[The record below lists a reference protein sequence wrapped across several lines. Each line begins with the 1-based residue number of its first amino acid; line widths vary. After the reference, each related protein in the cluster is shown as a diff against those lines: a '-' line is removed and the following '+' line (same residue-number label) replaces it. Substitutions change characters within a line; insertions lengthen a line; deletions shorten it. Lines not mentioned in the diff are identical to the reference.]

1 MPIPLPDDF
10 SPYQPDDKQAPLPSN
25 VEDSLETGLHETV
38 SDSFQGVIS
47 YPGKVFAAVSG
58 RDAPIEYPNL
68 PEITDMPSADVPS
81 FFRRV
86 LPNVKAMLTSD
97 DLGKTEIFQDAFRDD
112 PKWGGAFVDKFG
124 LPIIMW
130 NDIPYYVNKPG
141 FSETDFSTFLGEVAK
156 YSPASRFVGG
166 AKTLAGTAGR
176 GAVAYPTTEA
186 VSKLGETMITP
197 RTVAA
202 RDQTLQEIGEEIG
215 SLAAQDIAIDVTLPK
230 VLKVA
235 GKTVGAA
242 VEKGGDVT
250 KNLAKRAQE
259 YSPFPR
265 ITPEII
271 NESRFPLTVGQKF
284 SPIQDPRAKDF
295 TTQLATEDLIRF
307 GNADSSAQE
316 TLKAFDRDQM
326 QMIEDAA
333 RDLQNELGV
342 GVVAENYYEIP
353 RAAAEQIQKRVS
365 DLATS
370 KEQEAMLLYNALK
383 EVAEETKPTFGPE
396 SIANITQKMM
406 DYVTVTEGIYPSILT
421 QDDALKP
428 IFDLLKRINRQAKSR
443 KGFED
448 QTIDQL
454 VRFRDNLGFKI
465 SKATGDDKRILTGL
479 KTQLDEGIDE
489 SITAGLVGGDPKF
502 IDEMR
507 AANKLYSEYNALSG
521 GQVIPAL
528 RKMPDAQKAVQKGLL
543 TLSQDAYDTNEV
555 INLLFGKNLLTPR
568 KHMGALIDELQRIL
582 PEDEFARVKGLLRDG
597 VLTRAFAGTG
607 GNITRLSI
615 AKNFD
620 QVFTNQKDIIER
632 LFTADEIKKVK
643 DLKDDV
649 LPTLAA
655 ELRKNASATGYV
667 VQGFL
672 QSLGLHSVP
681 QFGLTPEARLGR
693 AALEEGAEQLTK
705 RKQKALVSDMIRGK
719 ITEMRTPLFPEQSRN
734 LILGNLTAEDVTR
747 AAVRPVLREDEEEQV
762 EAASQIFPDVGD
774 RVDPPDADM
783 QALEERIKQIQE
795 LQNPQ
800 SSIDM
805 PIFEDLPV
813 TPAPPMG
820 DPSLLGPSVLP
831 RAADREIAA
840 RRSGIA
846 GLV

>member
-10 SPYQPDDKQAPLPSN
+10 SPYQPSDKQAPLPKN
-25 VEDSLETGLHETV
+25 VEDSLEASLRETT
-38 SDSFQGVIS
+38 SDSFEGVIS
-47 YPGKVFAAVSG
+47 YPGKILAAVTG

-68 PEITDMPSADVPS
+68 PELADMPSADVPP
-81 FFRRV
+81 FYRRT
-86 LPNVKAMLTSD
+86 LPNIQAMLTSD

-112 PKWGGAFVDKFG
+112 PKWGGAFIDKFG

-141 FSETDFSTFLGEVAK
+141 FSETDFSTFLGELAK
-156 YSPASRFVGG
+156 YSPANRFVGG
-166 AKTLAGTAGR
+166 AKTMLGTAGR
-176 GAVAYPTTEA
+176 GALAYPTTEA
-186 VSKLGETMITP
+186 VSKAGEAIITP

-202 RDQTLQEIGEEIG
+202 RDESLEEIAGEIGAT
-215 SLAAQDIAIDVTLPK
+215 AAQDITIDAVLPK
-230 VLKVA
+230 VLKAA
-235 GKTVGAA
+235 GRTVGAA

-250 KNLAKRAQE
+250 KNLARRAKKF
-259 YSPFPR
+259 SPFPR

-271 NESRFPLTVGQKF
+271 NESRFPLTVGQKY
-284 SPIQDPRAKDF
+284 SPIQDPRNKDF
-295 TTQLATEDLIRF
+295 TPQLATEDLIRF
-307 GNADSSAQE
+307 GNADTTAQE
-316 TLKAFDRDQM
+316 TLKNFDRDQM

-333 RDLQNELGV
+333 KDLQNELGV
-342 GVVAENYYEIP
+342 GVVAENYYQIP

-370 KEQEAMLLYNALK
+370 KEQEAQLFYNALK
-383 EVAEETKPTFGPE
+383 EVAEETKPTFGPK
-396 SIANITQKMM
+396 SIENITQKMM

-428 IFDLLKRINRQAKSR
+428 VFDLLKRINRQAKNR

-465 SKATGDDKRILTGL
+465 SKAKGDDKRILTGL

-502 IDEMR
+502 IEDMR
-507 AANKLYSEYNALSG
+507 AANKLYSEYNSLSG

-528 RKMPDAQKAVQKGLL
+528 RKLPDAQKAVQKGLL
-543 TLSQDAYDTNEV
+543 TLSQDGYDTNEV

-597 VLTRAFAGTG
+597 VMTRAFAGTG

-615 AKNFD
+615 TKNFD
-620 QVFTNQKDIIER
+620 QVFSNQKDIIER

-655 ELRKNASATGYV
+655 ELRKNASSTAYV
-667 VQGFL
+667 TQGFL
-672 QSLGLHSVP
+672 HSLGLHSVP
-681 QFGLTPEARLGR
+681 GFSLTTEARLGR

-705 RKQKALVSDMIRGK
+705 RKQKAMVSDMIRGK
-719 ITEMRTPLFPEQSRN
+719 ITEMRTPLLPEDSRN
-734 LILGNLTAEDVTR
+734 LILGNLTAEEVTQ
-747 AAVRPVLREDEEEQV
+747 AAARPVMREDEEEQA
-762 EAASQIFPDVGD
+762 EAAQQMFPDVGD
-774 RVDPPDADM
+774 RAETPDADV
-783 QALEERIKQIQE
+783 QALEERIKQIQS

-805 PIFEDLPV
+805 PIFEDLPT

-820 DPSLLGPSVLP
+820 DQSLLGPTVLP

>member
-10 SPYQPDDKQAPLPSN
+10 SPYQPSDKQAPLPKN
-25 VEDSLETGLHETV
+25 VEDSLEASLRETT
-38 SDSFQGVIS
+38 SDSFEGVIS
-47 YPGKVFAAVSG
+47 YPGKILAAVTG

-68 PEITDMPSADVPS
+68 PELADMPSADVPP
-81 FFRRV
+81 FYRRT
-86 LPNVKAMLTSD
+86 LPNIQAMLTSD

-112 PKWGGAFVDKFG
+112 PKWGGAFIDKFG

-141 FSETDFSTFLGEVAK
+141 FSETDFSTFLGELAK
-156 YSPASRFVGG
+156 YSPANRFVGG
-166 AKTLAGTAGR
+166 AKTMLGTAGR
-176 GAVAYPTTEA
+176 GALAYPATEA
-186 VSKLGETMITP
+186 VSKAGEAIITP

-202 RDQTLQEIGEEIG
+202 RDESLEEIAGEIGAT
-215 SLAAQDIAIDVTLPK
+215 AAQDITIDAVLPK
-230 VLKVA
+230 VLKAA
-235 GKTVGAA
+235 GRTVGAA

-250 KNLAKRAQE
+250 KNLARRAKKF
-259 YSPFPR
+259 SPFPR

-271 NESRFPLTVGQKF
+271 NESRFPLTVGQKY
-284 SPIQDPRAKDF
+284 SPIQDPRNKDF
-295 TTQLATEDLIRF
+295 TPQLATEDLIRF
-307 GNADSSAQE
+307 GNADTTAQE
-316 TLKAFDRDQM
+316 TLKNFDRDQM

-333 RDLQNELGV
+333 KDLQNELGV
-342 GVVAENYYEIP
+342 GVVAENYYQIP

-370 KEQEAMLLYNALK
+370 KEQEAQLFYNALK
-383 EVAEETKPTFGPE
+383 EVAEETKPTFGPK
-396 SIANITQKMM
+396 SIENITQKMM

-428 IFDLLKRINRQAKSR
+428 VFDLLKRINRQAKNR

-454 VRFRDNLGFKI
+454 VRFRNNLGFKI
-465 SKATGDDKRILTGL
+465 SKAKGDDKRILTGL

-502 IDEMR
+502 IDDMR
-507 AANKLYSEYNALSG
+507 AANKLYSEYNSLSG

-528 RKMPDAQKAVQKGLL
+528 RKLPDAQKAVQKGLL
-543 TLSQDAYDTNEV
+543 TLSQDGYDTNEV

-597 VLTRAFAGTG
+597 VMTRAFAGTG

-615 AKNFD
+615 TKNFD
-620 QVFTNQKDIIER
+620 QVFSNQKDIIER

-655 ELRKNASATGYV
+655 ELRKNASSTAYV
-667 VQGFL
+667 TQGFL
-672 QSLGLHSVP
+672 HSLGLHSVP
-681 QFGLTPEARLGR
+681 GFGLTTEARLGR

-705 RKQKALVSDMIRGK
+705 RKQKAMVSDMIRGK
-719 ITEMRTPLFPEQSRN
+719 ITEMRTPLLPEDSRN
-734 LILGNLTAEDVTR
+734 LILGNLTAEEVTQ
-747 AAVRPVLREDEEEQV
+747 AAARPVMREDEEEQA
-762 EAASQIFPDVGD
+762 EAAQQMFPDVGD
-774 RVDPPDADM
+774 RAETPDADV
-783 QALEERIKQIQE
+783 QALEERIKQIQS

-805 PIFEDLPV
+805 PIFEDLPT

>member
-10 SPYQPDDKQAPLPSN
+10 SPYQPSDKQAPLPKN
-25 VEDSLETGLHETV
+25 VEDSLEASLRETT
-38 SDSFQGVIS
+38 SDSFEGVIS
-47 YPGKVFAAVSG
+47 YPGKILAAVTG

-68 PEITDMPSADVPS
+68 PELADMPSADVPP
-81 FFRRV
+81 FYRRT
-86 LPNVKAMLTSD
+86 LPNIQAMLTSD

-112 PKWGGAFVDKFG
+112 PKWGGAFIDKFG

-141 FSETDFSTFLGEVAK
+141 FSETDFSTFLGELAK
-156 YSPASRFVGG
+156 YSPANRFVGG
-166 AKTLAGTAGR
+166 AKTMLGTAGR
-176 GAVAYPTTEA
+176 GALAYPTTEA
-186 VSKLGETMITP
+186 VSKAGEAIITP

-202 RDQTLQEIGEEIG
+202 RDESLEEIAGEIGAT
-215 SLAAQDIAIDVTLPK
+215 AAQDITIDAVLPK
-230 VLKVA
+230 VLKAA
-235 GKTVGAA
+235 GRTVGAA

-250 KNLAKRAQE
+250 KNLARRAKKF
-259 YSPFPR
+259 SPFPR

-271 NESRFPLTVGQKF
+271 NESRFPLTVGQKY
-284 SPIQDPRAKDF
+284 SPIQDPRNKDF
-295 TTQLATEDLIRF
+295 TPQLATEDLIRF
-307 GNADSSAQE
+307 GNADTTAQE
-316 TLKAFDRDQM
+316 TLKNFDRDQM

-333 RDLQNELGV
+333 KDLQNELGV
-342 GVVAENYYEIP
+342 GVVAENYYQIP

-370 KEQEAMLLYNALK
+370 KEQEAQLFYNALK
-383 EVAEETKPTFGPE
+383 EVAEETKPTFGPK
-396 SIANITQKMM
+396 SIENITQKMM

-428 IFDLLKRINRQAKSR
+428 VFDLLKRINRQAKNR

-454 VRFRDNLGFKI
+454 VRFRNNLGFKI
-465 SKATGDDKRILTGL
+465 SKAKGDDKRILTGL

-502 IDEMR
+502 IDDMR
-507 AANKLYSEYNALSG
+507 AANKLYSEYNSLSG

-528 RKMPDAQKAVQKGLL
+528 RKLPDAQKAVQKGLL
-543 TLSQDAYDTNEV
+543 TLSQDGYDTNEV

-597 VLTRAFAGTG
+597 VMTRAFAGTG

-615 AKNFD
+615 TKNFD
-620 QVFTNQKDIIER
+620 QVFSNQKDIIER

-655 ELRKNASATGYV
+655 ELRKNASSTAYV
-667 VQGFL
+667 TQGFL
-672 QSLGLHSVP
+672 HSLGLHSVP
-681 QFGLTPEARLGR
+681 GFGLTTEARLGR

-705 RKQKALVSDMIRGK
+705 RKQKAMVSDMIRGK
-719 ITEMRTPLFPEQSRN
+719 ITEMRTPLLPEDSRN
-734 LILGNLTAEDVTR
+734 LILGNLTAEEVTQ
-747 AAVRPVLREDEEEQV
+747 AAARPVMREDEEEQA
-762 EAASQIFPDVGD
+762 EAAQQMFPDVGD
-774 RVDPPDADM
+774 RAETPDADV
-783 QALEERIKQIQE
+783 QALEERIKQIQS

-805 PIFEDLPV
+805 PIFEDLPT

>member
-10 SPYQPDDKQAPLPSN
+10 SPYQPSDKQAPLPKN
-25 VEDSLETGLHETV
+25 VEDSLEASLRETT
-38 SDSFQGVIS
+38 SDSFEGVIS
-47 YPGKVFAAVSG
+47 YPGKILAAVTG

-68 PEITDMPSADVPS
+68 PELADMPSADVPP
-81 FFRRV
+81 FYRRT
-86 LPNVKAMLTSD
+86 LPNVQAMLTSD

-112 PKWGGAFVDKFG
+112 PKWGGAFIDKFG

-141 FSETDFSTFLGEVAK
+141 FSETDFSTFLGELAK
-156 YSPASRFVGG
+156 YSPANRFVGG
-166 AKTLAGTAGR
+166 AKTMLGTAGR
-176 GAVAYPTTEA
+176 SALAYPTTEA
-186 VSKLGETMITP
+186 VSKAGEAIITP

-202 RDQTLQEIGEEIG
+202 RDESLEEIAGEIGAT
-215 SLAAQDIAIDVTLPK
+215 AAQDITIDAVLPK
-230 VLKVA
+230 VLKAA
-235 GKTVGAA
+235 GRTVGAA

-250 KNLAKRAQE
+250 KNLARRAKKF
-259 YSPFPR
+259 SPFPR

-271 NESRFPLTVGQKF
+271 NESRFPLTVGQKY
-284 SPIQDPRAKDF
+284 SPILDPRAKDF
-295 TTQLATEDLIRF
+295 TAQLATEDLIRF

-333 RDLQNELGV
+333 KDLQNEFGV

-353 RAAAEQIQKRVS
+353 RAAAEQIQKRVA

-428 IFDLLKRINRQAKSR
+428 VFDLLKRINRQAKNR

-465 SKATGDDKRILTGL
+465 SKAKGDDKRILTGL

-502 IDEMR
+502 IEDMR
-507 AANKLYSEYNALSG
+507 AANKLYSEYNSLSG

-528 RKMPDAQKAVQKGLL
+528 RKLPDAQRAVQKGLL
-543 TLSQDAYDTNEV
+543 TLSQDGYDTNEV
-555 INLLFGKNLLTPR
+555 ISLLFGKNLLTPR

-597 VLTRAFAGTG
+597 VMTRAFAGTG

-620 QVFTNQKDIIER
+620 QVFSNQKDIIER

-672 QSLGLHSVP
+672 QSLGLHSIP
-681 QFGLTPEARLGR
+681 QFGIDPIERTGR
-693 AALEEGAEQLTK
+693 RALEESVEFLTR
-705 RKQKALVSDMIRGK
+705 RKQKAMVSDMIRGK
-719 ITEMRTPLFPEQSRN
+719 ITEMRTPLLPEDSRN
-734 LILGNLTAEDVTR
+734 LILGNLTAEEVTQ
-747 AAVRPVLREDEEEQV
+747 AAARPVMREDEEEQA
-762 EAASQIFPDVGD
+762 EAAQQMFPDVGD
-774 RVDPPDADM
+774 RAETPDADV
-783 QALEERIKQIQE
+783 QALEERIKQIQS

-805 PIFEDLPV
+805 PIFEDLPT

-820 DPSLLGPSVLP
+820 DQSLLGPTVLP

>member
-10 SPYQPDDKQAPLPSN
+10 SPYQPSDKQAPLPKN
-25 VEDSLETGLHETV
+25 VEDSLEASLRETT
-38 SDSFQGVIS
+38 SDSFEGVIS
-47 YPGKVFAAVSG
+47 YPGKILAAVTG

-68 PEITDMPSADVPS
+68 PELADMPSADVPP
-81 FFRRV
+81 FYRRT
-86 LPNVKAMLTSD
+86 LPNIQAMLTSD

-112 PKWGGAFVDKFG
+112 PKWGGAFIDKFG

-141 FSETDFSTFLGEVAK
+141 FSETDFSTFLGELAK
-156 YSPASRFVGG
+156 YSPANRFVGG
-166 AKTLAGTAGR
+166 AKTMLGTAGR
-176 GAVAYPTTEA
+176 GALAYPATEA
-186 VSKLGETMITP
+186 VSKAGEAIITP

-202 RDQTLQEIGEEIG
+202 RDESLEEIAGEIGAT
-215 SLAAQDIAIDVTLPK
+215 AAQDITIDAVLPK
-230 VLKVA
+230 VLKAA
-235 GKTVGAA
+235 GRTVGAA

-250 KNLAKRAQE
+250 KNLARRAKKF
-259 YSPFPR
+259 SPFPR

-271 NESRFPLTVGQKF
+271 NESRFPLTVGQKY
-284 SPIQDPRAKDF
+284 SPIQDPRNKDF
-295 TTQLATEDLIRF
+295 TPQLATEDLIRF
-307 GNADSSAQE
+307 GNADTTAQE
-316 TLKAFDRDQM
+316 TLKNFDRDQM

-333 RDLQNELGV
+333 KDLQNELGV
-342 GVVAENYYEIP
+342 GVVAENYYQIP

-370 KEQEAMLLYNALK
+370 KEQEAQLFYNALK
-383 EVAEETKPTFGPE
+383 EVAEETKPTFGPK
-396 SIANITQKMM
+396 SIENITQKMM

-428 IFDLLKRINRQAKSR
+428 VFDLLKRINRQAKNR

-454 VRFRDNLGFKI
+454 VRFRNNLGFKI
-465 SKATGDDKRILTGL
+465 SKAKGDDKRILTGL

-502 IDEMR
+502 IDDMR
-507 AANKLYSEYNALSG
+507 AANKLYSEYNSLSG

-528 RKMPDAQKAVQKGLL
+528 RKLPDAQKAVQKGLL
-543 TLSQDAYDTNEV
+543 TLSQDGYDTNEV

-597 VLTRAFAGTG
+597 VMTRAFAGTG

-615 AKNFD
+615 TKNFD
-620 QVFTNQKDIIER
+620 QVFSNQKDIIER

-655 ELRKNASATGYV
+655 ELRKNASSTAYV
-667 VQGFL
+667 TQGFL
-672 QSLGLHSVP
+672 HSLGLHSVP
-681 QFGLTPEARLGR
+681 GFGLTTEARLGR

-705 RKQKALVSDMIRGK
+705 RKQKAMVSDMIRGK
-719 ITEMRTPLFPEQSRN
+719 ITEMRTPLLPEDSRN
-734 LILGNLTAEDVTR
+734 LILGNLTAEEVTQ
-747 AAVRPVLREDEEEQV
+747 AAARPVMREDEEEQA
-762 EAASQIFPDVGD
+762 EAAQQMFPDVGD
-774 RVDPPDADM
+774 RAETPDADV
-783 QALEERIKQIQE
+783 QALEERIKQIQS

-805 PIFEDLPV
+805 PIFENLPT

-820 DPSLLGPSVLP
+820 DQSFLGPTVLP
-831 RAADREIAA
+831 RATDREIAA

>member
-10 SPYQPDDKQAPLPSN
+10 SPYQPSDKQAPLPKN
-25 VEDSLETGLHETV
+25 VEDSLEASLRETT
-38 SDSFQGVIS
+38 SDSFEGVIS
-47 YPGKVFAAVSG
+47 YPGKILAAVTG

-68 PEITDMPSADVPS
+68 PELADMPSADVPP
-81 FFRRV
+81 FYRRT
-86 LPNVKAMLTSD
+86 LPNIQAMLTSD

-112 PKWGGAFVDKFG
+112 PKWGGAFIDKFG

-141 FSETDFSTFLGEVAK
+141 FSETDFSTFLGELAK
-156 YSPASRFVGG
+156 YSPANRFVGG
-166 AKTLAGTAGR
+166 AKTMLGTAGR
-176 GAVAYPTTEA
+176 GALAYPTTEA
-186 VSKLGETMITP
+186 VSKAGEAIITP

-202 RDQTLQEIGEEIG
+202 RDESLEEIAGEIGAT
-215 SLAAQDIAIDVTLPK
+215 AAQDITIDAVLPK
-230 VLKVA
+230 VLKAA
-235 GKTVGAA
+235 GRTVGAA

-250 KNLAKRAQE
+250 KNLARRAKKF
-259 YSPFPR
+259 SPFPR

-271 NESRFPLTVGQKF
+271 NESRFPLTVGQKY
-284 SPIQDPRAKDF
+284 SPIQDPRNKDF
-295 TTQLATEDLIRF
+295 TPQLATEDLIRF
-307 GNADSSAQE
+307 GNADTTAQE
-316 TLKAFDRDQM
+316 TLKNFDRDQM

-333 RDLQNELGV
+333 KDLQNELGV
-342 GVVAENYYEIP
+342 GVVAENYYQIP

-370 KEQEAMLLYNALK
+370 KEQEAQLFYNALK
-383 EVAEETKPTFGPE
+383 EVAEETKPTFGPK
-396 SIANITQKMM
+396 SIENITQKMM

-428 IFDLLKRINRQAKSR
+428 VFDLLKRINRQAKNR

-454 VRFRDNLGFKI
+454 VRFRNNLGFKI
-465 SKATGDDKRILTGL
+465 SKAKGDDKRILTGL

-502 IDEMR
+502 IDDMR
-507 AANKLYSEYNALSG
+507 AANKLYSEYNSLSG

-528 RKMPDAQKAVQKGLL
+528 RKLPDAQKAVQKGLL
-543 TLSQDAYDTNEV
+543 TLSQDGYDTNEV

-597 VLTRAFAGTG
+597 VMTRAFAGTG

-615 AKNFD
+615 TKNFD
-620 QVFTNQKDIIER
+620 QVFSNQKDIIER

-655 ELRKNASATGYV
+655 ELRKNASSTAYV
-667 VQGFL
+667 TQGFL
-672 QSLGLHSVP
+672 HSLGLHSVP
-681 QFGLTPEARLGR
+681 GFSLTTEARLGR

-705 RKQKALVSDMIRGK
+705 RKQKAMVSDMIRGK
-719 ITEMRTPLFPEQSRN
+719 ITEMRTPLLPEDSRN
-734 LILGNLTAEDVTR
+734 LILGNLTAEEVTQ
-747 AAVRPVLREDEEEQV
+747 AAARPVMREDEEEQA
-762 EAASQIFPDVGD
+762 EAAQQMFPDVGD
-774 RVDPPDADM
+774 RAETPDADV
-783 QALEERIKQIQE
+783 QALEERIKQIQS

-805 PIFEDLPV
+805 PIFEDLPT

-820 DPSLLGPSVLP
+820 DQSLLGPTVLP